1 MISNICIGANVI
13 FEASTNQCKERRIK
27 AEDFLI
33 ISESIDLLD
42 HVGGVARRLLQKLL
56 LSLDLEDPALQDRGL
71 ARPVVNYVKSVKRL
85 DETRGS
91 LKALK
96 NARVFGAE
104 VL

>member
-1 MISNICIGANVI
+1 MNV
-13 FEASTNQCKERRIK
+13 ETSTIPSDEKRIK
-27 AEDFLI
+27 AGDSLM
-33 ISESIDLLD
+33 ISEGIDLLD
-42 HVGGVARRLLQKLL
+42 HVGGVIRRLLQKLL
-56 LSLDLEDPALQDRGL
+56 FSLDLEDLALQDRGL
-71 ARPVVNYVKSVKRL
+71 ARPVVNYVESVKRL